1 MMTIAC
7 CITLTAVESAV
18 ALIISIGTAIFTL
31 IKYYRFEKRISK
43 QEIALNDIQLAE
55 AKKNEENQRKA
66 DIQLSF
72 TSYYK
77 APGKLK
83 VYNKGLATAE
93 SVEVSFL
100 DDISLLANLPTTL
113 RIERLDYLQ
122 NKDYDV
128 HLINGHPRE
137 IHARVDW
144 QDEHSDHNTKTVTVF
159 IQ

>member
-1 MMTIAC
+1 MMTIVC
-7 CITLTAVESAV
+7 CITLTAVESTV

-55 AKKNEENQRKA
+55 HKKEKENQQKA

-77 APGKLK
+77 GPGKLK
-83 VYNKGLATAE
+83 VFNKGLATAE
-93 SVEVSFL
+93 SVEVRFL
-100 DDISLLANLPTTL
+100 DDISLLGLQKSTL
-113 RIERLDYLQ
+113 IIHKLEHLQ

-128 HLINGHPRE
+128 HLMNGHSDE
-137 IHARVDW
+137 IRAQISWKDDYS
-144 QDEHSDHNTKTVTVF
+144 QNNTKTVTVF